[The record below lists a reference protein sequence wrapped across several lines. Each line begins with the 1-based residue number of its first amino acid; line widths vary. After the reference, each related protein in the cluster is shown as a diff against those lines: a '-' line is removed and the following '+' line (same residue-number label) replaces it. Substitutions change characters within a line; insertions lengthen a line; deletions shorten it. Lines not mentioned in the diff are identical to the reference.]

1 MKDNILNE
9 DLIRSEMTYW
19 NVPGLSV
26 SCVFGGKTLSK
37 GFGVRDKSGMP
48 VDKDTVFCIASC
60 SKAMTSAVAAMLV
73 TEGILDY
80 DRPVKE

>member
-26 SCVFGGKTLSK
+26 SCAFGGKLFQRALESET
-37 GFGVRDKSGMP
+37 R
-48 VDKDTVFCIASC
+48 
-60 SKAMTSAVAAMLV
+60 AVC
-73 TEGILDY
+73 
-80 DRPVKE
+80 P